1 MFVWHDIE
9 WRYEVTLF
17 SFFLTVFIFSRMWV
31 ILMSRLVE
39 AYVIFS
45 MRKFS
50 ILHTLQFTQACM
62 KFMFMLSHS
71 LGEFIL
77 LNWMCKQMGRFAIT
91 SISHWIWGLFFY
103 SPSPVWR
110 LAVQRFCRFRIELQ
124 QNHDAISLQDLP
136 EGVQASHLTAVTQR
150 LTYWSNSVPSL
161 PQNFQS
167 QLWHEDT
174 FTSNS

>member
-1 MFVWHDIE
+1 
-9 WRYEVTLF
+9 
-17 SFFLTVFIFSRMWV
+17 
-31 ILMSRLVE
+31 MSRLVE

-91 SISHWIWGLFFY
+91 SISH
-103 SPSPVWR
+103 
-110 LAVQRFCRFRIELQ
+110 
-124 QNHDAISLQDLP
+124 
-136 EGVQASHLTAVTQR
+136 
-150 LTYWSNSVPSL
+150 
-161 PQNFQS
+161 
-167 QLWHEDT
+167 
-174 FTSNS
+174 